1 MTNLFSYFNEVD
13 VFYEY
18 LKLYGRANRS
28 LLPKDKMEYLL
39 RFWAENKAKFSAAFG
54 DKLILKK
61 PVVYEMDEDEL
72 VYSFNELGYL
82 NNYFIV
88 ENYLVALD
96 EKFQKQPELKEKL
109 AQLIVNARD
118 LALNSYSGDTFSIPK
133 EFTKNGK
140 ELKINKGCK
149 VIKIFKK
156 ILNALD
162 IAEADY
168 EDLRLAHA
176 RILNQKRLVGNL
188 CISIHPLDFVTMSD
202 NTLGWDTCTSWTTE
216 DPGEYRLGTFEMM
229 NSPCVII
236 AYFELPEC
244 PYEIGAY
251 KWNNKH
257 WRQLFIVTEDIIIGN
272 KQYNYQNDYFEQTA
286 LSWIK
291 ELCENRLNWGPYI
304 PTPFRVNNL
313 QDIKVGKKFVTINL
327 FTNAMYNDFGMNHK
341 AYISEKISKTTLD
354 INYSGPAT
362 CIDCGQVVEQKA
374 DSINVECIQCSGL
387 KYCPHCDSYVYSYIE
402 VDGEIY
408 CQDCYSSFVCPLC
421 EKSIEDKKLY
431 IDLIIKDEDNNDYS
445 FFNHKLV
452 AEVCPHCYSSLC
464 KAKID
469 FKDNSINLLNLTDL
483 DLISLNLPL
492 RSFSK
497 VRDAATYEERKELC
511 SKFFSY

>member
-1 MTNLFSYFNEVD
+1 MTNLFNYFNEVD

-18 LKLYGRANRS
+18 LKLYGRANCS

-82 NNYFIV
+82 NNYRIV
-88 ENYLVALD
+88 ENYLAALD
-96 EKFQKQPELKEKL
+96 EKFQKQSELKEKL

-229 NSPCVII
+229 NSPCVVC
-236 AYFELPEC
+236 AYAYWDEFSILNSTLPETN
-244 PYEIGAY
+244 
-251 KWNNKH
+251 WNNKR
-257 WRQLFIVTEDIIIGN
+257 WRELFIVDRDIIVGV
-272 KQYNYQNDYFEQTA
+272 
-286 LSWIK
+286 
-291 ELCENRLNWGPYI
+291 RPY
-304 PTPFRVNNL
+304 
-313 QDIKVGKKFVTINL
+313 
-327 FTNAMYNDFGMNHK
+327 
-341 AYISEKISKTTLD
+341 
-354 INYSGPAT
+354 
-362 CIDCGQVVEQKA
+362 
-374 DSINVECIQCSGL
+374 
-387 KYCPHCDSYVYSYIE
+387 
-402 VDGEIY
+402 
-408 CQDCYSSFVCPLC
+408 
-421 EKSIEDKKLY
+421 
-431 IDLIIKDEDNNDYS
+431 
-445 FFNHKLV
+445 
-452 AEVCPHCYSSLC
+452 
-464 KAKID
+464 
-469 FKDNSINLLNLTDL
+469 
-483 DLISLNLPL
+483 
-492 RSFSK
+492 
-497 VRDAATYEERKELC
+497 TYEVRSLEADVVPARPPACAWPYSL
-511 SKFFSY
+511 Y